1 MSVTTKNTKDAKR
14 ELPPGWRLVRLGDV
28 CEVNPRRPQ
37 LDRADDE
44 PTSFIPMEAVD
55 AITGTIANLRTR
67 PFGEVKK
74 GYTWFV
80 DNDVLFAKI
89 TPCMQN
95 GKHAIARGLR
105 GGFGFGTTEFHVLRA
120 GPHITADWI
129 WRFLRQPSFL
139 QKATKEFTGS
149 VGQQRLP
156 DDYLKSLE
164 IPLPPLPEQQRI
176 AAFLKEQM
184 AAVDKARAAAEARLE
199 AVKILPSAFLRQVFP
214 LPGQPLPEGWNWF
227 KLAELCEVRLGKMLS
242 PASKTGCRY
251 IPYLRNANVQWNR
264 FDLASVNEM
273 DFSEEQELVLSLKPG
288 DVLVCEGGEPGRA
301 AIWDGQ
307 ISRCCYQ
314 KTLHRL
320 RPIDNAI
327 DPHFIMYR
335 LWRGALDAEFSGSN
349 AQTTIAHLPLG
360 RMKNLNLAIPSIAEQ
375 QRIVV
380 ILKAQMAAAE
390 KARSAAEAELAAIN
404 ALPAALLRR
413 AFNGEL

>member
-1 MSVTTKNTKDAKR
+1 MSSAPHTITQKPLPSEWRWVKIGHVVKEAIAGFACGQREDAGIIQIRMQNLNTVGSFVWDN
-14 ELPPGWRLVRLGDV
+14 LVRI
-28 CEVNPRRPQ
+28 P
-37 LDRADDE
+37 LDCH
-44 PTSFIPMEAVD
+44 PTD
-55 AITGTIANLRTR
+55 HYLL
-67 PFGEVKK
+67 KK
-74 GYTWFV
+74 
-80 DNDVLFAKI
+80 NDVLFNN
-89 TPCMQN
+89 TN
-95 GKHAIARGLR
+95 STELVGKSALFDCYKEPVVFSNHYTRFRTDSKQLEPGYLAYWLVHLWQQGVFAAICNR
-105 GGFGFGTTEFHVLRA
+105 
-120 GPHITADWI
+120 WI
-129 WRFLRQPSFL
+129 
-139 QKATKEFTGS
+139 
-149 VGQQRLP
+149 GQSAIKNDKL
-156 DDYLKSLE
+156 LKLE

-176 AAFLKEQM
+176 ACVLKEHM
-184 AAVDKARAAAEARLE
+184 AAVVKARVAAEARLA
-199 AVKILPSAFLRQVFP
+199 AVKALPTAFLREVFP
-214 LPGQPLPEGWNWF
+214 LPGQPLPNGWRWF

-242 PASKTGCRY
+242 PASKTGCRS

-273 DFSEEQELVLSLKPG
+273 DFSEEQEAVLSLKPG

-301 AIWDGQ
+301 AIWAGQ

-375 QRIVV
+375 HRIGD
-380 ILKAQMAAAE
+380 ILKAQMATAE
-390 KARSAAEAELAAIN
+390 QARSAAEAELAAIN

-413 AFNGEL
+413 AFSGGL